1 MVLIQFPQP
10 SHPVPAGEAAP
21 TPLDTLLT
29 RLAPGSHRAFRVAL
43 NGISRFLS
51 DGNAEASEYPWNSL
65 RYSDSVRIR
74 AFLGNHYAANSANFS
89 ISAFRAVMKECWR
102 LDRLDTETYHRV
114 IDIPRFR
121 ADNEGAG
128 RALTKEELAGLLD
141 ACLSDP
147 SVAGIRDAAIL
158 ACLYGAG
165 LRRAE
170 MCGLRAG
177 DYEDGRL
184 SFTGKGQ
191 KCRTVPLSPES
202 VQLIERWLAVRGSG
216 PIMFVS
222 IGKGGRLGTR
232 PLNGRSLS
240 VILNKRADQAGV
252 APFTA
257 HDLRRSFATH
267 LLEAGVD
274 VLALRNLL
282 GHSDISTTQ
291 RYDKRAVATIDQPI
305 VSC

>member
-1 MVLIQFPQP
+1 MVLIQFPAP
-10 SHPVPAGEAAP
+10 SQPVPTGEAEP
-21 TPLDTLLT
+21 TPFDTLLT
-29 RLAPGSHRAFRVAL
+29 RLSPGSHRAFRVAL

-51 DGNAEASEYPWNSL
+51 DGTVEASAFPWHTL
-65 RYSDSVRIR
+65 RYADSVRIR
-74 AFLGNHYAANSANFS
+74 AFLGQHYAANSANFS

-102 LDRLDTETYHRV
+102 LGRLDTDTYHRV

-121 ADNEGAG
+121 GNNEGAG
-128 RALTKEELAGLLD
+128 RALTKEELARLLD
-141 ACLSDP
+141 ACMSDA

-170 MCGLRAG
+170 MCGLMVG
-177 DYEDGRL
+177 DYKDGKL

-202 VQLIERWLAVRGSG
+202 AQLVERWLAERGSG
-216 PIMFVS
+216 DVMFVS
-222 IGKGGRLGTR
+222 IGRGGRMGSSA
-232 PLNGRSLS
+232 LNGRSLS

-252 APFTA
+252 TRFTA

-267 LLEAGVD
+267 CWRQVWMF
-274 VLALRNLL
+274 
-282 GHSDISTTQ
+282 
-291 RYDKRAVATIDQPI
+291 
-305 VSC
+305 